1 VVRQSGL
8 GKGLGA
14 LIPGND
20 GPPEV
25 RVPAPAAE
33 TAASTTGLLQLP
45 ISSIVPNRFQ
55 TRESF
60 DETALE
66 ELASSIRELGVLQPI
81 LVRPQGDGE
90 TYELIAGERR
100 WRAARRAGLDRIPA
114 VVRETSDGASVI
126 QVLVENLQR
135 EDLDPLEE
143 AAGFQQMISELG
155 LTHDDVA
162 QKVGKSRSAVSNS
175 LRLLQLSPSLQRMLK
190 TRELSAGHAR
200 ALLAISDRAFQESLA
215 KKAAA
220 EGMSVRGIEQA
231 VQLRSEL
238 AAGRSGATAGR
249 EPKQATSRSDRPAG
263 LLELEQ
269 LLSDQLNTRIVI
281 EFADLEDL
289 ERIFQAMSGSDD
301 ELD

>member
-1 VVRQSGL
+1 LKNSHPRFANSGCSSRFWF
-8 GKGLGA
+8 GRK
-14 LIPGND
+14 
-20 GPPEV
+20 V
-25 RVPAPAAE
+25 
-33 TAASTTGLLQLP
+33 TAK
-45 ISSIVPNRFQ
+45 
-55 TRESF
+55 
-60 DETALE
+60 
-66 ELASSIRELGVLQPI
+66 
-81 LVRPQGDGE
+81 
-90 TYELIAGERR
+90 R

-269 LLSDQLNTRIVI
+269 LLSDQLNTRVGIEMGAKTGKIVI

-289 ERIFQAMSGSDD
+289 ERIFQAMSGSDED
-301 ELD
+301 LD